1 MPKNTKSNSN
11 KSSRNS
17 SLKSTASRTS
27 ETSLPM
33 PVSVDADGF
42 GGLLPKLKVVQ
53 NVNKQRESPSP
64 PPSPK
69 TPKQEPWEEF
79 NMTEA
84 EFNAMLQRVEERKKV
99 YNKECYEQYL
109 LTEWDSPSFW
119 ERRMESLEKQREVF
133 NTKRS
138 WSAFDIEV
146 VEQMDKDMKE
156 CENNLDRIFDTM
168 DRLENQYD

>member
-1 MPKNTKSNSN
+1 MPKNNNKKS
-11 KSSRNS
+11 SSRNS
-17 SLKSTASRTS
+17 SLKSTASTASTS
-27 ETSLPM
+27 S
-33 PVSVDADGF
+33 VSVSVSASADTDGF

-64 PPSPK
+64 PSPQ

-79 NMTEA
+79 NMTEE
-84 EFNAMLQRVEERKKV
+84 EFNAMLQRVEERKKM

-109 LTEWDSPSFW
+109 LAEWDSSSFW
-119 ERRMESLEKQREVF
+119 YNRIESIENQREVF